1 MSEVIRAVRRGDVPA
16 VTEMFARVF
25 MKGRAPSKS
34 LLSSYFEDILFDS
47 ARDGTEPRSRVFVD
61 REGVVRGFIGVW
73 PRRMLLGGRI
83 IEAAAAGSMMVDR
96 PEDHPTAGARLLRA
110 YLAGPQDLSF
120 SETANGISQRMWE
133 RVGGERIPAASLDWL
148 KVLRPAGFCVAAA
161 GASFRPLRA
170 LRPLGSAIDR
180 FASSA
185 GFVALEETE
194 TRGSRDVAATTGE
207 VLDAIQLLSGSY
219 QLRPDWELPALPRLL
234 AHAESKERY
243 GELHR
248 RIVYGRGDKP
258 VACYLFHARRGD
270 IARVL
275 QVLAEPNAAGLAIDS
290 LLRTAADLGCVGV
303 RGRADPGLFDALVSR
318 RCLLYHGAATVIHA
332 RDKSLLSEV
341 QGARSLMTGL
351 AGESW
356 LRLIG
361 GSFA

>member
-1 MSEVIRAVRRGDVPA
+1 M
-16 VTEMFARVF
+16 TEMFARIF

-34 LLSSYFEDILFDS
+34 SLSSYFEDVLFDS
-47 ARDGTEPRSRVFVD
+47 EGDGADPRSRVFVD

-73 PRRMLLGGRI
+73 PRRMMLGGRI

-133 RVGGERIPAASLDWL
+133 RVGGERITAASLDWL

-161 GASFRPLRA
+161 GASFRPFRA
-170 LRPLGSAIDR
+170 LRPLGSVIDR
-180 FASSA
+180 LTSSSA
-185 GFVALEETE
+185 GFASLDETE
-194 TRGSRDVAATTGE
+194 TRWARDVPATTGE

-290 LLRTAADLGCVGV
+290 LLRTAAGLGCVGV
-303 RGRADPGLFDALVSR
+303 RGRAEPGLFDALVSR